1 MRVPTSRHFQERK
14 VGTVLAWYN
23 NKWAYQLLTKDEHQN
38 YIQNFMAST
47 TSFDKTGVRNY
58 ALVTAAYW
66 GFTVTDG
73 ALRML
78 VLLYFHTLGYSPF
91 EVAMLFL
98 FYEIFGIVTNLFGGW
113 IGSQLGV
120 KLTLY
125 GGIALQIGALLMM
138 TPVNEAWALALAI
151 PYVMAAQAVSGIAKD
166 LTKMSSKSA
175 IRLVIPQEAQSSLFK
190 WVAILTGSKNALKGV
205 GFFLGSV
212 LLAVFGYVNA
222 LLIMAGGL
230 FLILLSSR
238 WLPSG
243 MGKIKAKIKFRQL
256 FSKSREINILSAAR
270 FFLFGA
276 RDVWFV
282 VGLPVFLYS
291 QLNWT
296 FEQVG
301 GFLAIWVIGYG
312 IVQSLAPT
320 LLKRFGS
327 GNPPQ
332 ASTIRFWTGF
342 LTAMPVAIALSLQA
356 GLPPGRTI
364 VIGLMAFGIVFA
376 FNSAVHSYLVL
387 AYTEG
392 DKVALNVG
400 FYYMANSGGRLA
412 GTVLS
417 GVIFQLY
424 GLVGCLWISAIFVLL
439 AELITLKLSNP
450 KSERAIAQKVQ

>member
-1 MRVPTSRHFQERK
+1 MDSSPT
-14 VGTVLAWYN
+14 
-23 NKWAYQLLTKDEHQN
+23 
-38 YIQNFMAST
+38 
-47 TSFDKTGVRNY
+47 FDKAGVRNY

-66 GFTVTDG
+66 GFTITDG

-78 VLLYFHTLGYSPF
+78 VLLYFHTLGYTPL

-113 IGSQLGV
+113 IGSQFGV

-125 GGIALQIGALLMM
+125 GGIALQIGALLML
-138 TPVNEAWALALAI
+138 TPVNESWAIALAV
-151 PYVMAAQAVSGIAKD
+151 PYVMVAQAFSGMAKD

-175 IRLVIPQEAQSSLFK
+175 IRLVIPQEAQASLFK

-212 LLAVFGYVNA
+212 LLGIFGYANA
-222 LLIMAGGL
+222 LLILAGGL
-230 FLILLSSR
+230 FLVLLSSR
-238 WLPSG
+238 WLPAG
-243 MGKIKAKIKFRQL
+243 MGKIKAKVKFRQL
-256 FSKSREINILSAAR
+256 FSKSQEINILSAAR

-282 VGLPVFLYS
+282 VGLPVFLYGS
-291 QLNWT
+291 LNWS
-296 FEQVG
+296 FKQVG

-312 IVQSLAPT
+312 LVQSLAPT
-320 LLKRFGS
+320 LLKQFGS
-327 GNPPQ
+327 GRPPQ
-332 ASTIRFWTGF
+332 AGTIRFWTGL
-342 LTAMPVAIALSLQA
+342 LTAIPAAIALALQMNGPA
-356 GLPPGRTI
+356 AVII
-364 VIGLMAFGIVFA
+364 VVGLMCFGIVFA

-387 AYTEG
+387 AYTED

-417 GVIFQLY
+417 GLIFQLY
-424 GLVGCLWISAIFVLL
+424 GLVGCLWVSALFVLL
-439 AELITLKLSNP
+439 AALVTLKLPNP
-450 KSERAIAQKVQ
+450 QPKVLAWTSAGGE